1 MANTPPA
8 GGGLPV
14 RNIVIMRD
22 AYRHIVLSALCL
34 LSLIACQHNLH
45 TTEARLAQADRQ
57 LEELE
62 QCLQRTLL
70 LDSIQPITTRTEG
83 VYFYIF
89 NEGQMVYWS
98 DNRLNVDNV
107 QHPMTDQWTG
117 TDFRNAKGLCRW
129 RRMGNWG
136 ILAAVPEEWNEVD
149 DQTLS
154 QSFSYRPLMEQREA
168 EQNRWTQARLRV
180 RIFYIAS
187 LLFFFGL
194 VVFGIGLIIRKRGFK
209 NMRLHTK
216 FQYLFILLSF
226 AAFIYIFSM
235 SVKYVRR
242 HYARQQ
248 QETLQNKCRYI
259 RAALQSLYYWDY
271 SLDSS
276 KSDALNTDLRDIA
289 FTYGVDIHVYNL
301 EGQLVGSSTP
311 QLFRQGWL
319 STYIAPDVFYAD
331 RHTCTR
337 YEQLS
342 NLRYLA
348 TYTEFVNGSE
358 LSIGYIAVP
367 SFLSEDEMAM
377 EVDGFLARLLPAY
390 LIALFLAFI
399 FSGYASSLL
408 LKPIKHLSESMQQY
422 ELGRQNLRIE
432 YGYHDEVG
440 DLVNRYNEMVTALE
454 TASRRLARSEREGAW
469 RTMARQVAHEIN
481 NSLTPMKLTL
491 QQLQRTRGTERF
503 EQYFDKSTHML
514 IEQIDN
520 LSHIASSFSSFAKMP
535 EVTVSEVDVAD
546 KLVRVLTL
554 MNNNEQH
561 IPIRYVGPNDGICVY
576 ADKDQIQQVFTNILR
591 NALQALEDRT
601 DGDVIV
607 VLRQADDKVEISF
620 SDNGGGI
627 PEDMRSRIFTPNFTT
642 KSYGTGLG
650 LAIARNIVEGCDGSI
665 RFETSEKGTTF
676 FVTLNA
682 IKA

>member
-1 MANTPPA
+1 MRRIRFHTAILTFA
-8 GGGLPV
+8 IGVLCFSAC
-14 RNIVIMRD
+14 RNRF
-22 AYRHIVLSALCL
+22 
-34 LSLIACQHNLH
+34 H
-45 TTEARLAQADRQ
+45 TIEGRLEQADSQ
-57 LEELE
+57 LSELE

-70 LDSIQPITTRTEG
+70 LDSIQPITTRTDG

-89 NEGQMVYWS
+89 SEGRMVYWS
-98 DNRLNVDNV
+98 DNRLNVDSV
-107 QHPMTDQWTG
+107 RRPVTG
-117 TDFRNAKGLCRW
+117 EWEETEFRNAKGRCKW
-129 RRMGNWG
+129 RRMGIWG
-136 ILAAVPEEWNEVD
+136 ILVAVPEDWNKVD

-154 QSFSYRPLMEQREA
+154 QSFSYRPLMDQKEA
-168 EQNRWTQARLRV
+168 EQNLWTQARLRI
-180 RIFYIAS
+180 RIFYFVSI
-187 LLFFFGL
+187 LFFL
-194 VVFGIGLIIRKRGFK
+194 GLIIFGIVWIIHERGFR

-226 AAFIYIFSM
+226 AALFYIFSM

-259 RAALQSLYYWDY
+259 RAALQTLYYWDY
-271 SLDSS
+271 ALDGT
-276 KSDALNTDLRDIA
+276 KTEALNTDLRDLA
-289 FTYGVDIHVYNL
+289 FTYGVDIHVYDL
-301 EGQLVGSSTP
+301 RGQLVGSSTP
-311 QLFRQGWL
+311 QLFRQGWM
-319 STYIAPDVFYAD
+319 SSQIAPDVFYAD

-348 TYTEFVNGSE
+348 SYTEFFNGSE
-358 LSIGYIAVP
+358 LPIGYIAVP

-408 LKPIKHLSESMQQY
+408 LKPIKHLSDNMRRY
-422 ELGRQNLRIE
+422 ELGGENLRIE
-432 YGYHDEVG
+432 YDYHDEVG

-503 EQYFDKSTHML
+503 EQYFDKSTRML

-520 LSHIASSFSSFAKMP
+520 LNHIAASFSSFAKMP

-546 KLVRVLTL
+546 KLTRVLTL

-561 IPIRYVGPNDGICVY
+561 IPIRYVGPNDGIRVY

-591 NALQALEDRT
+591 NALQALENRT

-607 VLRQADDKVEISF
+607 VLKQERDKVIISF
-620 SDNGGGI
+620 SDNGEGI
-627 PEDMRSRIFTPNFTT
+627 PEDVRGRIFTPNFTT

-650 LAIARNIVEGCDGSI
+650 LAIARNIVEGCDGTI
-665 RFETSEKGTTF
+665 RFDTSDKGTTF

-682 IKA
+682 VKDNKETA

>member
-1 MANTPPA
+1 M
-8 GGGLPV
+8 GKHLP
-14 RNIVIMRD
+14 ILLWI
-22 AYRHIVLSALCL
+22 LSSLLLASCHSPLPSTEEAL
-34 LSLIACQHNLH
+34 
-45 TTEARLAQADRQ
+45 RQADKQ
-57 LEELE
+57 MEELE
-62 QCLQRTLL
+62 ACLQHTPL

-89 NEGQMVYWS
+89 NAGQMVYWS
-98 DNRLNVDNV
+98 DNRLNVDSV
-107 QHPMTDQWTG
+107 AHPITDSWTK
-117 TDFRNAKGLCRW
+117 TSFRNAKGRSRW
-129 RRMGNWG
+129 KRLGTWG
-136 ILAAVPEEWNEVD
+136 ILAAVPEEWNEVEG
-149 DQTLS
+149 QTLS
-154 QSFSYRPLMEQREA
+154 QSFSYRPLMEQKEV
-168 EQNRWTQARLRV
+168 EQNRWSQARLRV
-180 RIFYIAS
+180 RIFYIVS
-187 LLFFFGL
+187 LLFFFGII
-194 VVFGIGLIIRKRGFK
+194 VFGIGWLVHKRGFK
-209 NMRLHTK
+209 NMRMQTK
-216 FQYLFILLSF
+216 FQYLFIFLSF
-226 AAFIYIFSM
+226 VTLIYIFSM

-242 HYARQQ
+242 HYSRQQ
-248 QETLQNKCRYI
+248 QETLQNKSRYI

-271 SLDSS
+271 SLDLT
-276 KSDALNTDLRDIA
+276 KTDALNTDLRDIA
-289 FTYGVDIHVYNL
+289 YTYGVDIHVYSI

-311 QLFRQGWL
+311 QLFEQGWL
-319 STYIAPDVFYAD
+319 SPYIAPEVFYAEH
-331 RHTCTR
+331 HTCTR

-348 TYTEFVNGSE
+348 SYTEFVNGSE
-358 LSIGYIAVP
+358 LPIGYIAVP

-408 LKPIKHLSESMQQY
+408 IKPINHPSKNMQQY
-422 ELGRQNLRIE
+422 ELGRKDLRIE
-432 YGYHDEVG
+432 YAYHDEVG
-440 DLVNRYNEMVTALE
+440 DLVNHYNEMVAELA

-520 LSHIASSFSSFAKMP
+520 LNHIAASFSSFAKMP

-546 KLVRVLTL
+546 KLVHVLTL

-561 IPIRYVGPNDGICVY
+561 IPIRYVGPNDGIHVY

-591 NALQALEDRT
+591 TALQALEERT

-607 VLRQADDKVEISF
+607 VLKQEGDKVIISF

-627 PEDMRSRIFTPNFTT
+627 PEDVRSRIFTPNFTT

-650 LAIARNIVEGCDGSI
+650 LAIARNIVEGCDGTI

-676 FVTLNA
+676 FVTLNSA
-682 IKA
+682 KESV

>member
-1 MANTPPA
+1 MRSN
-8 GGGLPV
+8 
-14 RNIVIMRD
+14 RCHIVIWLF
-22 AYRHIVLSALCL
+22 AFGVLCFSSC
-34 LSLIACQHNLH
+34 HNRPRSTDGQL
-45 TTEARLAQADRQ
+45 EQADRQ
-57 LEELE
+57 LLELK

-70 LDSIQPITTRTEG
+70 LDSIRPITTRTEG
-83 VYFYIF
+83 TYFYIF
-89 NEGQMVYWS
+89 SEGQMVYWS
-98 DNRLNVDNV
+98 DNRLNVDGV
-107 QHPMTDQWTG
+107 QRPVTNQWTQ
-117 TDFRNAKGLCRW
+117 TEFRNATGWCKW
-129 RRMGNWG
+129 NRMGNWG
-136 ILAAVPEEWNEVD
+136 ILVAVPEEWNQVD
-149 DQTLS
+149 DRILS
-154 QSFSYRPLMEQREA
+154 QSFSYRPLMEQKEV
-168 EQNRWTQARLRV
+168 EKNRWTQARLRI
-180 RIFYIAS
+180 RIFYFVSI
-187 LLFFFGL
+187 LFFLGL
-194 VVFGIGLIIRKRGFK
+194 IVFGIVWIIHERGFR

-226 AAFIYIFSM
+226 AALFYIFSM

-242 HYARQQ
+242 HYARRQ
-248 QETLQNKCRYI
+248 QETLQNKCKYI
-259 RAALQSLYYWDY
+259 SAALQTLYYWDY
-271 SLDSS
+271 TLDST
-276 KSDALNTDLRDIA
+276 KSEALNTDLRDLA
-289 FTYGVDIHVYNL
+289 FTYGADIHVYDL
-301 EGQLVGSSTP
+301 RGQLVGSSTP
-311 QLFRQGWL
+311 QLFRQGWM
-319 STYIAPDVFYAD
+319 STKIAPDVFDAD
-331 RHTCTR
+331 GHTYTT

-348 TYTEFVNGSE
+348 SYTEFVNGSE
-358 LSIGYIAVP
+358 LAIGYIAVP

-408 LKPIKHLSESMQQY
+408 LKPIKHLSDNMRQY
-422 ELGRQNLRIE
+422 ELGGENLRIQ
-432 YGYHDEVG
+432 YDYHDEVG

-503 EQYFDKSTHML
+503 EQYFDKSTRML

-520 LSHIASSFSSFAKMP
+520 LNHIAASFSSFAKMP
-535 EVTVSEVDVAD
+535 DVTVSEVDVAD
-546 KLVRVLTL
+546 KLTHVITL

-561 IPIRYVGPNDGICVY
+561 IPVRYVGPNDGVSVY

-591 NALQALEDRT
+591 NALQALENRP

-607 VLRQADDKVEISF
+607 VLKREGEKVVISF

-627 PEDMRSRIFTPNFTT
+627 PEDIRGRIFTPNFTT

-650 LAIARNIVEGCDGSI
+650 LAIARNIVEGCDGTI
-665 RFETSEKGTTF
+665 RFDTSEHGTTF
-676 FVTLNA
+676 FVSLNA
-682 IKA
+682 VTDTDKETV

>member
-1 MANTPPA
+1 
-8 GGGLPV
+8 
-14 RNIVIMRD
+14 MRD

>member
-1 MANTPPA
+1 MCN
-8 GGGLPV
+8 V
-14 RNIVIMRD
+14 RS
-22 AYRHIVLSALCL
+22 HIVTLVIAFCLLCL
-34 LSLIACQHNLH
+34 FSCHNSIR
-45 TTEARLAQADRQ
+45 TTEERLEQADRQ
-57 LEELE
+57 LSELE

-70 LDSIQPITTRTEG
+70 LDSIQPVTTRTEG
-83 VYFYIF
+83 IYFYIF
-89 NEGQMVYWS
+89 SEGQMVYWS
-98 DNRLNVDNV
+98 DNRLNVDSVRRSVAN
-107 QHPMTDQWTG
+107 QWTE
-117 TDFRNAKGLCRW
+117 TEFRNARGWCKW
-129 RRMGNWG
+129 HRMGNWG
-136 ILAAVPEEWNEVD
+136 ILVAVPEEWNKVD
-149 DQTLS
+149 DRILS
-154 QSFSYRPLMEQREA
+154 QSFSYRPLMEQKEV
-168 EQNRWTQARLRV
+168 EKNRWTQARLRI
-180 RIFYIAS
+180 RIFYFVSI
-187 LLFFFGL
+187 LFFLGII
-194 VVFGIGLIIRKRGFK
+194 VFGIAWIIHERGFK

-216 FQYLFILLSF
+216 FQYLFIFLSV

-259 RAALQSLYYWDY
+259 SAALQTLYYWDY
-271 SLDSS
+271 SLDST
-276 KSDALNTDLRDIA
+276 KSEALNTDLRDLA
-289 FTYGVDIHVYNL
+289 FTYGVDIHVYDL
-301 EGQLVGSSTP
+301 HGRLVGSSTP

-319 STYIAPDVFYAD
+319 SACIAPEVFYAD
-331 RHTCTR
+331 HHTCTR

-342 NLRYLA
+342 DLRYLA
-348 TYTEFVNGSE
+348 SYTEFVNGSE
-358 LSIGYIAVP
+358 LAIGYIAVP

-408 LKPIKHLSESMQQY
+408 LKPIKHLSDNMRRY
-422 ELGRQNLRIE
+422 ELGGQNMRIQ
-432 YGYHDEVG
+432 YDYQDEVG

-503 EQYFDKSTHML
+503 ELYFDKSTRML

-520 LSHIASSFSSFAKMP
+520 LNHIAASFSSFAKMP
-535 EVTVSEVDVAD
+535 DVTVSEVDVAD
-546 KLVRVLTL
+546 KLTRVLTL
-554 MNNNEQH
+554 MSNNEQH
-561 IPIRYVGPNDGICVY
+561 IPIRYVGPNSGIRVY

-591 NALQALEDRT
+591 NALQALENST

-607 VLRQADDKVEISF
+607 ILKQEGDKVVISF

-627 PEDMRSRIFTPNFTT
+627 PEDIRGRIFTPNFTT

-650 LAIARNIVEGCDGSI
+650 LAIARNIVEGCDGTI
-665 RFETSEKGTTF
+665 RFDTSDKGTTF
-676 FVTLNA
+676 FVSLNA
-682 IKA
+682 VKTHKETA

>member
-1 MANTPPA
+1 MLLT
-8 GGGLPV
+8 
-14 RNIVIMRD
+14 
-22 AYRHIVLSALCL
+22 ALTL
-34 LSLIACQHNLH
+34 LSCSNNLR
-45 TTEARLAQADRQ
+45 TTESRLAQADEQ
-57 LEELE
+57 LAELE

-70 LDSIQPITTRTEG
+70 LDSIQPITTRTQDIF
-83 VYFYIF
+83 FYILS
-89 NEGQMVYWS
+89 NGQMVYWS
-98 DNRLNVDNV
+98 SNRLNIDDIERPLTNE
-107 QHPMTDQWTG
+107 WTE
-117 TDFRNAKGLCRW
+117 TWFRNAKGWCKW
-129 RRMGNWG
+129 KRMGDWG
-136 ILAAVPEEWNEVD
+136 ILVAVAEEWNEVD

-154 QSFSYRPLMEQREA
+154 QSFSYRPLMEQREV
-168 EQNRWTQARLRV
+168 EQTLWTQAKLRV
-180 RIFYIAS
+180 RVFYLVS

-194 VVFGIGLIIRKRGFK
+194 AVLGIGWIVHERGFK
-209 NMRLHTK
+209 NMRMHAK
-216 FQYLFILLSF
+216 FQYLFLVLSL
-226 AAFIYIFSM
+226 AAFVYIFSM
-235 SVKYVRR
+235 SIKYVRR

-259 RAALQSLYYWDY
+259 SSALQSLYYWDY
-271 SLDSS
+271 NLDAT

-289 FTYGVDIHVYNL
+289 YTYGVDIHVYNL
-301 EGQLVGSSTP
+301 EGRLVGSSTP
-311 QLFRQGWL
+311 QLFQQGWL
-319 STYIAPDVFYAD
+319 STYISPDVFYAD
-331 RHTCTR
+331 HHTGTR

-348 TYTEFVNGSE
+348 SYTEFVNGSG
-358 LSIGYIAVP
+358 LSIGYISVP

-399 FSGYASSLL
+399 LSSYASSLL
-408 LKPIKHLSESMQQY
+408 LKPLKHLSDSMQQY
-422 ELGRQNLRIE
+422 ELGGANLRIE
-432 YGYHDEVG
+432 YAYNDEVG
-440 DLVNRYNEMVTALE
+440 ELVQHYNEMVAQLE

-520 LSHIASSFSSFAKMP
+520 LNHIASSFSSFAKMP
-535 EVTVSEVDVAD
+535 EVSVSQVDVAD
-546 KLVRVLTL
+546 KLVHVLTL

-561 IPIRYVGPNDGICVY
+561 IPIRYVGPNNGIQAY

-591 NALQALEDRT
+591 NALQALESRN

-607 VLRQADDKVEISF
+607 VLRQEGDKVVISF

-627 PEDMRSRIFTPNFTT
+627 PEDVQSRIFTPNFTT

-650 LAIARNIVEGCDGSI
+650 LAIARNIVEGCDGTI
-665 RFETSEKGTTF
+665 RFETSDKGTTF
-676 FVTLNA
+676 FVTLNSVKDA
-682 IKA
+682 

>member
-1 MANTPPA
+1 MGKHLPILLWILSSLLLVSCRNT
-8 GGGLPV
+8 
-14 RNIVIMRD
+14 
-22 AYRHIVLSALCL
+22 L
-34 LSLIACQHNLH
+34 LS
-45 TTEARLAQADRQ
+45 TEEALRQADRQ
-57 LEELE
+57 MEELE
-62 QCLQRTLL
+62 ACLQHTPL

-89 NEGQMVYWS
+89 NAGQMVYWS
-98 DNRLNVDNV
+98 DNRLNVDSV
-107 QHPMTDQWTG
+107 EHPITSDWTK
-117 TDFRNAKGLCRW
+117 TAFRNAKGRSRW
-129 RRMGNWG
+129 KRLGTWG
-136 ILAAVPEEWNEVD
+136 ILAAVPEEWNEVEG
-149 DQTLS
+149 QTLS
-154 QSFSYRPLMEQREA
+154 QSFSYRPLMEQKEV
-168 EQNRWTQARLRV
+168 EQNRWSQARLRV
-180 RIFYIAS
+180 RIFYIVS
-187 LLFFFGL
+187 LLFFFGII
-194 VVFGIGLIIRKRGFK
+194 VFGIGWLVHKRGFK
-209 NMRLHTK
+209 NMRMQTK
-216 FQYLFILLSF
+216 FQYLFIFLSF
-226 AAFIYIFSM
+226 VTLIYIFSM

-242 HYARQQ
+242 HYSRQQ
-248 QETLQNKCRYI
+248 QETLQNKSRYI

-271 SLDSS
+271 SLDLT
-276 KSDALNTDLRDIA
+276 KTDALNTDLRDIA
-289 FTYGVDIHVYNL
+289 FTYGVDIHVYDL
-301 EGQLVGSSTP
+301 EGRLVGSSTP
-311 QLFRQGWL
+311 QLFEQGWL
-319 STYIAPDVFYAD
+319 SPYIAPEVFYAEH
-331 RHTCTR
+331 HTCTR

-348 TYTEFVNGSE
+348 SYTEFVNGSE
-358 LSIGYIAVP
+358 LPIGYIGVP

-408 LKPIKHLSESMQQY
+408 IKPINHLSKNMQQY
-422 ELGRQNLRIE
+422 ELGRTGLRIE
-432 YGYHDEVG
+432 YDYHDEVG
-440 DLVNRYNEMVTALE
+440 DLVNHYNEMVTALE

-491 QQLQRTRGTERF
+491 QQLQRTRGTDRF

-520 LSHIASSFSSFAKMP
+520 LNHIAASFSSFAKMP

-546 KLVRVLTL
+546 KLVHVITL

-561 IPIRYVGPNDGICVY
+561 IPIRYVGPNDGIRVY

-591 NALQALEDRT
+591 NALQALEERT

-607 VLRQADDKVEISF
+607 LLKQEEDKVVISF

-627 PEDMRSRIFTPNFTT
+627 PEEVRSRIFTPNFTT

-676 FVTLNA
+676 FVTLNSA
-682 IKA
+682 KESV